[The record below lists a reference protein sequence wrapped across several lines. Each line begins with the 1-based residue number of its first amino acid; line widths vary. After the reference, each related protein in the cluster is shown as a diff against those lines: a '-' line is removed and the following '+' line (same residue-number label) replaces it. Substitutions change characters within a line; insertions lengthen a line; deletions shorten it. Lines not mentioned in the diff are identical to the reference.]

1 MQPPDKKTLLELL
14 QESKL
19 FRQFSNTELE
29 QLISFSVVQP
39 VEGGTTIIEEGVL
52 NDKVYLLIEG
62 TVDVVAD
69 GEFIIQFGQK
79 GDLVG
84 EMSVITHKKTTAAVI
99 AHEEVCVLAISSTQ
113 ITESGN
119 VVLQSILYK
128 IFLDIL
134 TEKLTL
140 TTKQVKGFQDTK
152 DELAISEDI
161 ISSVLESM
169 SDGVVVSDSSGK
181 ILNINEAFVKIVGGV
196 KLPQDFH
203 DWPVILGL
211 YNKDMVTPYSY
222 NELPMIKA
230 MDGKPIDFEE
240 IYVKNDSLPGDLWL
254 HASARPLLGKEEGTF
269 DGVVVVFS
277 DYTKKKN
284 EELALIK
291 AKEHAEATAKA
302 KSEFLAIMSHE
313 LRTPLNGIIGMTDLL
328 AQTHLDDEQKDCMES
343 IRTSGDTLLEI
354 VRNILDLSNLE
365 AGTLRLVHS
374 DFILKKVV
382 DDAVK
387 QSKWA
392 AEKKQLT
399 MVVQRDE
406 QSSSNLLGDPERI
419 QQILVNILSNAIK
432 FSKKGRIG
440 ITIKSKELV
449 TGKVEISASISDEGI
464 GIPEEK
470 ISQLFDSFSQA
481 DTTLSRQFDGTG
493 IGLSICKSLIELMGG
508 KIWVETELGV
518 GSTFHFQILTEK
530 GSDREKAKEHPLHT
544 KKPFPEKL
552 DSTFSESF
560 PSRILV
566 AEDNAMNQKLIGK
579 VLRKLGYSPIF
590 AENGALAVDAARKS
604 IFDLILMDLQMPEM
618 DGKTASIVI
627 HKELPESNVPKIIA
641 LTANVMDGIRESCLE
656 AGMVDYMA
664 KPMRM
669 DKLAAMLYKWF

>member
-1 MQPPDKKTLLELL
+1 MQPPDTKALLELL

-19 FRQFSNTELE
+19 FRQFSDTELE
-29 QLISFSVVQP
+29 QLISFSVVQSL
-39 VEGGTTIIEEGVL
+39 EGGSIIIEEGVL
-52 NDKVYLLIEG
+52 NEKVFLLIEG
-62 TVDVVAD
+62 AANVVAD
-69 GEFIIQFGQK
+69 GEFIVQFDKK

-99 AHEEVCVLAISSTQ
+99 AEKEVQVLVISSTQ

-196 KLPQDFH
+196 ELPQDFH

-240 IYVKNDSLPGDLWL
+240 IYVKNDSISGDLWL
-254 HASARPLLGKEEGTF
+254 QASARPLLGKEEGTF

-328 AQTHLDDEQKDCMES
+328 AETQLDNEQRDCMES

-365 AGTLRLVHS
+365 AGTLSLVNS

-387 QSKWA
+387 QSRWA
-392 AEKKQLT
+392 AERKHLT
-399 MVVQRDE
+399 IDVQQDE
-406 QSSSNLLGDPERI
+406 QNFSNLVGDPDRI

-432 FSKKGRIG
+432 FSKKGKIRVL
-440 ITIKSKELV
+440 IKSAEL
-449 TGKVEISASISDEGI
+449 TTSKVEISASISDEGI

-470 ISQLFDSFSQA
+470 IPQLFDAFSQA
-481 DTTLSRQFDGTG
+481 DTTFSRKFDGTG

-508 KIWVETELGV
+508 KIWVETELGA
-518 GSTFHFQILTEK
+518 GSTFHFQIVTEK
-530 GSDREKAKEHPLHT
+530 GSDSEIADQHPLH
-544 KKPFPEKL
+544 KKSPFPEKL
-552 DSTFSESF
+552 DATFSESF
-560 PSRILV
+560 PCRILV

-579 VLRKLGYSPIF
+579 VLSKLGYSPVF
-590 AENGALAVDAARKS
+590 AENGELAVDAARKS
-604 IFDLILMDLQMPEM
+604 VFDLILMDLQMPEM
-618 DGKTASIVI
+618 DGKTASIII
-627 HKELPESNVPKIIA
+627 HKELPKSHVPKIIA

-669 DKLAAMLYKWF
+669 DKLAAMLYKWV